1 MIFESKLE
9 SIKRFE
15 LSLWMEG
22 LRDKD
27 LSPETCNR
35 TLFLV
40 KYMFNCSRRWGFI
53 TESLA
58 RDVAIFPEKKFR
70 EQYLSEDEARRI
82 LEALNT
88 DKDRQAAQAV
98 KLLLRTG
105 VGNLKFWRYAGR
117 TRI

>member
-58 RDVAIFPEKKFR
+58 RDVAIFPEKKFL

-98 KLLLRTG
+98 KLPLRTG

-117 TRI
+117 TWI